1 MYFKC
6 AINKQPKRCK
16 STGAT
21 KRMIIVLRAL
31 MTIEDQLHGPMA
43 MLVVTVLQT
52 CTVAVAVLLVLI
64 TVEKKIHYLG
74 IPERTSKL
82 TLLINDGLESCGNS
96 LSTMADPCW
105 HVVVVSF

>member
-1 MYFKC
+1 
-6 AINKQPKRCK
+6 
-16 STGAT
+16 
-21 KRMIIVLRAL
+21 

>member
-6 AINKQPKRCK
+6 AINKQLKRCK

-64 TVEKKIHYLG
+64 TVEKKN
-74 IPERTSKL
+74 P
-82 TLLINDGLESCGNS
+82 
-96 LSTMADPCW
+96 LSRNP
-105 HVVVVSF
+105 